1 MERMKSFFKDAFEDM
16 AQSAHIQREASAANF
31 DAAKLEAA
39 ARLEKAK
46 SETAAKREE
55 AKSRP
60 VKNRDA
66 AFARKAA
73 AQEKLDAMH
82 ADRAGE

>member
-1 MERMKSFFKDAFEDM
+1 MERKKSFFKDAFEDM
-16 AQSAHIQREASAANF
+16 AESAHIQREASAANF
-31 DAAKLEAA
+31 EAAKLEAA
-39 ARLEKAK
+39 ARFEKAK

-55 AKSRP
+55 SKNRP
-60 VKNRDA
+60 ARNRDA

-73 AQEKLDAMH
+73 AQEKLDSVR